1 MNDIKFEIRPAA
13 DAESSLFFSQSREKD
28 AELGCIGHV
37 RMDFGH
43 GGKEF
48 WHTWHQ
54 RGPEELNSPAFQ
66 AELDKVVN
74 ELRKNV
80 LKDFSSMTAY
90 CRSNGGQISGG
101 WVQNH
106 GFIVDTENY
115 RYCLRCNP
123 VRGDYQAYLTCFDKQ
138 VQTMDQDAEM
148 YQEIEIFDIPGLFSN
163 WRIPDSEVPEGLYR
177 YDLRGSDDD
186 PGFPIRVEER
196 VVVNHA
202 GSILTAK
209 PLEIPE
215 EGFLWLTEEEGLNF
229 TGGEMTAY
237 QFREEHGNGQHTVEA
252 ESISD
257 ALPDEG
263 IQMGGM

>member
-138 VQTMDQDAEM
+138 VQAMVQSTLP
-148 YQEIEIFDIPGLFSN
+148 EICFSTLPSTGELVCIKRGEQGYYPSEWNTGDPQRNSEIADYN
-163 WRIPDSEVPEGLYR
+163 N
-177 YDLRGSDDD
+177 
-186 PGFPIRVEER
+186 ER
-196 VVVNHA
+196 LGVTLAQRKAMEA
-202 GSILTAK
+202 GSMFGWDVPGANPANYEDGIYVPPA
-209 PLEIPE
+209 
-215 EGFLWLTEEEGLNF
+215 TEE
-229 TGGEMTAY
+229 MT
-237 QFREEHGNGQHTVEA
+237 
-252 ESISD
+252 
-257 ALPDEG
+257 
-263 IQMGGM
+263 MGGMI